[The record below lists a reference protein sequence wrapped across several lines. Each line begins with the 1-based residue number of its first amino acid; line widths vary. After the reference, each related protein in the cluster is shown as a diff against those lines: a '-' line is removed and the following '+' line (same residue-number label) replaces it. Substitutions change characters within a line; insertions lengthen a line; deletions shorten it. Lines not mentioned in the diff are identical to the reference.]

1 MAAPVPSAGGLGFY
15 ILFFFV
21 VLLMVAIDMLALKQ
35 SGSQRVSTS
44 QALRWTGLWVMV
56 AVLFGA
62 GLYWWLL
69 RDPAFGAQ
77 LAQQKTIEFFTG
89 YVIEKALAV
98 DNIFV
103 FLLIFKF
110 FDVATEQQ
118 RGVLLYGVLGAI
130 LLRALMIGFGAL
142 LVAKFSW
149 LLYLFGAFLL
159 VTGLRMLKH
168 DNSPADLGKNRLL
181 GWLRAHLRITAPRTD
196 DRFMVRQNGLLY
208 VTPLFLCLVMIELSD
223 VVFAVDSIPA
233 IFAITLDPFIV
244 LTSNILAILG
254 LRALYFLL
262 ADMIERFHLLS
273 VALAL
278 VLCFIG
284 AKMLLVDW
292 LHIPAGWSL
301 LVVFLL
307 LAGGVLLSLL
317 RPQQQH

>member
-1 MAAPVPSAGGLGFY
+1 
-15 ILFFFV
+15 
-21 VLLMVAIDMLALKQ
+21 
-35 SGSQRVSTS
+35 
-44 QALRWTGLWVMV
+44 
-56 AVLFGA
+56 
-62 GLYWWLL
+62 
-69 RDPAFGAQ
+69 
-77 LAQQKTIEFFTG
+77 
-89 YVIEKALAV
+89 
-98 DNIFV
+98 
-103 FLLIFKF
+103 
-110 FDVATEQQ
+110 
-118 RGVLLYGVLGAI
+118 
-130 LLRALMIGFGAL
+130 
-142 LVAKFSW
+142 
-149 LLYLFGAFLL
+149 
-159 VTGLRMLKH
+159 
-168 DNSPADLGKNRLL
+168 
-181 GWLRAHLRITAPRTD
+181 
-196 DRFMVRQNGLLY
+196 MVRQNGLLY